1 MSDFAIQHAEALAIK
16 KSIPVSKFDNVVCFS
31 DGTIFCNTT
40 QEIVDGYISNQNVI
54 AIWLKEPKAKKTT
67 KK

>member
-1 MSDFAIQHAEALAIK
+1 MSDFAIQHAEALAVK
-16 KSIPVSKFDNVVCFS
+16 KGIPKSKFDSVCCFS

-40 QEIVDGYISNQNVI
+40 QEIVDDYASNQNVTAVWI
-54 AIWLKEPKAKKTT
+54 KEPTAKKTT

>member
-16 KSIPVSKFDNVVCFS
+16 KGIPVSKFDNVVCFS